1 MEYPEGGESSDVEHE
16 GCVVMFEEGG
26 KRCSFRARALLARIV
41 ELAYVAGDEGIS
53 WVQLL
58 SEADPE
64 DRYSEA
70 TIEGAIRDLGVLG
83 VLWRKGAPPRRG
95 KPELRRVV
103 VTDLGAWLWEGR
115 FSSFPVPWLEPE
127 P

>member
-1 MEYPEGGESSDVEHE
+1 
-16 GCVVMFEEGG
+16 MFEEGG
-26 KRCSFRARALLARIV
+26 RRCAFRSRALLSRIV
-41 ELAYVAGDEGIS
+41 EIAYEAGDEGVS
-53 WVQLL
+53 WVQILA
-58 SEADPE
+58 EADPE

-70 TIEGAIRDLGVLG
+70 TIEGGIRDLGVLG

-115 FSSFPVPWLEPE
+115 FPDFPIPWIEPSE
-127 P
+127 